1 MLLITGMK
9 SQKTSPSG
17 QKSVALHPDT
27 YDKLVDLARKNTSFN
42 DVIMAILHACE
53 KNGVVP
59 NYEEL
64 EKN

>member
-1 MLLITGMK
+1 MLLILMVTT
-9 SQKTSPSG
+9 QKINRQG
-17 QKSVALHPDT
+17 QKLIALHPDT

-59 NYEEL
+59 NYEDL
-64 EKN
+64 